1 MKYSKDGKV
10 KFDESSHTYWLGD
23 KKLTSVTTYIS
34 KYKAFFDSDAISE
47 KYARKHGRTKEDV
60 LLEWKQKADASCEM
74 GTFIHAIFEDYILGN
89 EIKTSD
95 DYPKSKVAIKIIDD
109 LFKTNRLT
117 PVETEYIVY
126 NDELAGQI
134 DCIAKNHQNEYFIL
148 DWKTNKEIKFDNR
161 WQSMTGRFS
170 HLDDCSFNHYSL
182 QLNTYKS
189 MCKEYNIKS
198 CFIVHLEED
207 NYKIIPT
214 DEKIL

>member
-10 KFDESSHTYWLGD
+10 KFDEASHTYWLGD

-34 KYKAFFDSDAISE
+34 KYKSFFDSDEISE

-74 GTFIHAIFEDYILGN
+74 GTIIHAILEEYTLGN
-89 EIKTSD
+89 EIKKSD

-126 NDELAGQI
+126 NDKIAGQI
-134 DCIAKNHQNEYFIL
+134 DCIAKNHQDEYFIL

-161 WQSMTGRFS
+161 
-170 HLDDCSFNHYSL
+170 
-182 QLNTYKS
+182 
-189 MCKEYNIKS
+189 
-198 CFIVHLEED
+198 
-207 NYKIIPT
+207 
-214 DEKIL
+214 